1 MKLKQILTK
10 LFFKTNTNQSTERTE
25 AIPKAQ
31 CKIELLEPRVMLSA
45 TQHSEV
51 LVDGNFD
58 SLDNFDNVSP
68 EEIDD
73 VVNEIIKG
81 TSGND
86 DIDGTDANETIKGL
100 KGNDHLHGQG
110 GDDLVRG
117 GKGSDVVEGNAGD
130 DVVRGGRGNDYV
142 FGGSGD
148 DLLFGGKGNDLLN
161 GGGGDELLKAHLTG
175 GAGNDIVDG
184 GKGYDVLQIDGNSYD
199 YSVEI
204 TDNDGFVLS
213 GNDGSSVK
221 ATNIEQ
227 VDFLFN
233 STSFT
238 VDEIAHLG
246 KGVDPVVVP
255 VDPVE
260 PVANQIIE
268 GTSGDDDIDGTDA
281 NETIRGLAGNDHLHG
296 QGGDDLVRGGKG
308 SDVVEGNAGNDV
320 VRGGA
325 GNDYVFGGSGD
336 DLLIGGVGHDLLNG
350 GGGDELLEANL
361 NGGSGNDIVDG
372 GEGYDVLQLDGNS
385 YDYSVEISD
394 NDGFLLSG
402 NDGSSV
408 KATNIEQI
416 DFLFDSTSFTADEIA
431 YLGQIEAPVVPVE
444 APAEP
449 VAPVVPVEAPVV
461 PTVPVEAP
469 VEPVVP
475 AVPVEAPAEPVANQ
489 VIEGTSGNDV
499 IDGTAGNE
507 TINGL
512 DGDDQLQGL
521 VGDDFVSGGDGNDIV
536 EGNPGNDVVE
546 GGAGDDFVFGGS
558 GDDLVFGG
566 EGNDILNG
574 GAGIEETLDSNI
586 LGGSGNDIIDGGEG
600 FDVLQ
605 LDGNSAQY
613 SVEVTDGGF
622 LLSGNGTDVDP
633 TSINATNIEQIDF
646 LFDGTSFTTEELLA
660 KADAPVVPPVADA
673 PIEPVVEVPPVVET
687 PVVQPTYV
695 VEVINGTNTDFFAT
709 PVWFGLHDGSFDLFD
724 VGSSASNALEAIAEI
739 GDTNPLIADFEAAP
753 GTPGDINGL
762 VVGGA
767 TGIPPIS
774 PGETGTGSF
783 TPINPANYQFF
794 SFASMVI
801 PSNDTFIGNAD
812 AMEYQ
817 IFDDNGSF
825 LGTNGVFEIQVT
837 NIYDAG
843 TEINDGS
850 VNGGAAFVAGAN
862 ELAGASENGVVTN
875 ATDLSEFRG
884 VNTPNGLTINDT
896 TLGAGESFAT
906 IRIIEVPAV

>member
-1 MKLKQILTK
+1 MKLKQILAK
-10 LFFKTNTNQSTERTE
+10 LFFKSNDSQPAEHTQSS
-25 AIPKAQ
+25 PKAQ
-31 CKIELLEPRVMLSA
+31 CKIELLESRVMLSA
-45 TQHSEV
+45 TQYSEV
-51 LVDGNFD
+51 LVDGYSD
-58 SLDNFDNVSP
+58 SLDQIDNVSP
-68 EEIDD
+68 DEIDD
-73 VVNEIIKG
+73 VANEIIKG

-100 KGNDHLHGQG
+100 KGDDHVHGQG

-130 DVVRGGRGNDYV
+130 DIVRGGRGNDFV

-148 DLLFGGKGNDLLN
+148 DVLFGGKGNDLLN
-161 GGGGDELLKAHLTG
+161 GGGGDELFEADLTG
-175 GAGNDIVDG
+175 GAGNDIVNG
-184 GKGYDVLQIDGNSYD
+184 GK
-199 YSVEI
+199 
-204 TDNDGFVLS
+204 
-213 GNDGSSVK
+213 
-221 ATNIEQ
+221 
-227 VDFLFN
+227 
-233 STSFT
+233 
-238 VDEIAHLG
+238 
-246 KGVDPVVVP
+246 
-255 VDPVE
+255 
-260 PVANQIIE
+260 
-268 GTSGDDDIDGTDA
+268 
-281 NETIRGLAGNDHLHG
+281 
-296 QGGDDLVRGGKG
+296 
-308 SDVVEGNAGNDV
+308 
-320 VRGGA
+320 
-325 GNDYVFGGSGD
+325 
-336 DLLIGGVGHDLLNG
+336 
-350 GGGDELLEANL
+350 
-361 NGGSGNDIVDG
+361 
-372 GEGYDVLQLDGNS
+372 GYDVLQLDGNS
-385 YDYSVEISD
+385 YDYSVEITD

-416 DFLFDSTSFTADEIA
+416 DFLFDSTSFTANEIA

-449 VAPVVPVEAPVV
+449 VAPVVPVEAPVEAPVV

-660 KADAPVVPPVADA
+660 KADAPVADA
-673 PIEPVVEVPPVVET
+673 PVEPVVEVPPVVET
-687 PVVQPTYV
+687 PVAQPTYV